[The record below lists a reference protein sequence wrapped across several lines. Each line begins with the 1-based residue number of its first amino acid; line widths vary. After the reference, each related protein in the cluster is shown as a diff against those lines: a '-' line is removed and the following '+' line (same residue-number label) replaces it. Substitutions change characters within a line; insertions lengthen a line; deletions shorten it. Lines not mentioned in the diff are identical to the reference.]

1 MSEEVYGP
9 ERAQRLVALLRA
21 LAERIQELDRTGRL
35 LDAAPE
41 LQKLLGN
48 ARSELFHYEVR
59 ITYDTPDVA
68 ESRRIVDEA
77 TGGGDLS
84 LDDPDDD
91 EPWRPAAAAGVPPT
105 VADDGFRGY
114 TLGQENAPVEIT
126 EYVDFECPVCA
137 SFATI
142 QMPTIKEQLINTG
155 RVRWRFRD
163 YPLPIHKYSRF
174 AAHAA
179 QCAGAQGH
187 YFEMQDQ
194 LFVHHQWAQTGKDP
208 SSLFRDLAKATGADV
223 QAYDACME
231 AGRYAQ
237 RIEFSRQEGD
247 KLLVDGTPTFYANG
261 KKLEFRRLPGS
272 DDFKALAD
280 SILAHRPQR
289 R

>member
-1 MSEEVYGP
+1 
-9 ERAQRLVALLRA
+9 
-21 LAERIQELDRTGRL
+21 
-35 LDAAPE
+35 
-41 LQKLLGN
+41 
-48 ARSELFHYEVR
+48 
-59 ITYDTPDVA
+59 
-68 ESRRIVDEA
+68 
-77 TGGGDLS
+77 
-84 LDDPDDD
+84 
-91 EPWRPAAAAGVPPT
+91 
-105 VADDGFRGY
+105 
-114 TLGQENAPVEIT
+114 
-126 EYVDFECPVCA
+126 
-137 SFATI
+137 
-142 QMPTIKEQLINTG
+142 MPTIKEQLINTG

-208 SSLFRDLAKATGADV
+208 ASLFRDLAKAAGVDV
-223 QAYDACME
+223 QTYDACME

-289 R
+289 RGCVTARRSRSSRSSACSSRSIFGCTRSASAVRSNAAHRAPA